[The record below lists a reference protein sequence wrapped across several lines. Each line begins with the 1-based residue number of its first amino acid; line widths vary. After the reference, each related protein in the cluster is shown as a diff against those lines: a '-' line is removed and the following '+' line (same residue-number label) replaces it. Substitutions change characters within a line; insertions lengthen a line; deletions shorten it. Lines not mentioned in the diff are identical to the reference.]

1 MFTIV
6 PSNITADEGDSVTMQ
21 CRASAADKP
30 RITWMLKDST
40 GLVTNIVPSASLQL
54 DPSGDV
60 TYTSVK
66 SDNRGKH
73 ICKACNAAG
82 CKSVD
87 AFLNVLC
94 K

>member
-6 PSNITADEGDSVTMQ
+6 PSNITADEGNRATLS
-21 CRASAADKP
+21 CRASATDKP
-30 RITWMLKDST
+30 QITWMLKDSS
-40 GLVTNIVPSASLQL
+40 GLVTNIVPTASIQV
-54 DPSGDV
+54 DPSGDLM
-60 TYTSVK
+60 YTSVK
-66 SDNRGKH
+66 SDNRGEH